1 MPCHSFFGFVPTDF
15 HAVLIIFLPIPHP
28 PPHSGSLFSTLTNF
42 NNFIKHNAFFNVI
55 RRRQRQWRWWR
66 CIYLSIYTETPEHT
80 HTHKQPKTI
89 VRAPM
94 YTHNRE
100 IMVGSLLSI
109 RRLIACLHLASTE
122 LLFVTWKL
130 CQNGDD
136 GNNSSKKRKKVEGFF
151 RFCLAKSNC

>member
-1 MPCHSFFGFVPTDF
+1 MSFGDGKGNDDDEGV
-15 HAVLIIFLPIPHP
+15 
-28 PPHSGSLFSTLTNF
+28 
-42 NNFIKHNAFFNVI
+42 FICAYTF
-55 RRRQRQWRWWR
+55 
-66 CIYLSIYTETPEHT
+66 LSIYTETQPS
-80 HTHKQPKTI
+80 THKEPKTI

-109 RRLIACLHLASTE
+109 HRLIACLHLASTE

-136 GNNSSKKRKKVEGFF
+136 GNNSSKKKKVEGFF
-151 RFCLAKSNC
+151 GFV